1 MLSFSLVISGCQSIF
16 VLLEGEENV
25 TDGNCRCY
33 INVRTE
39 PSDRGRL
46 LKLNSIVYLIK
57 MMMSHLV
64 MKTLINVF
72 LSLLLLIQAGLRTST
87 GKRKKKIPDIFP
99 VHSFPWWILKVD
111 VLMRSMIKYIVKK
124 YIYLWWSKLSR
135 IHKFN
140 SLYTSSCALWFT
152 IATTSTN

>member
-1 MLSFSLVISGCQSIF
+1 M
-16 VLLEGEENV
+16 LLEGEENV

-46 LKLNSIVYLIK
+46 LKLYSIVYLIK

-72 LSLLLLIQAGLRTST
+72 LSLLLLIQAGLRTSM
-87 GKRKKKIPDIFP
+87 GKRKKKSLTFFLFIPFP
-99 VHSFPWWILKVD
+99 GEF
-111 VLMRSMIKYIVKK
+111 
-124 YIYLWWSKLSR
+124 
-135 IHKFN
+135 
-140 SLYTSSCALWFT
+140 
-152 IATTSTN
+152 